1 MKKILLSALVC
12 SALFSSNSHA
22 QLADGSIAPD
32 FTVTDINGTQHNLYS
47 YLDQGYSVVMDVSA
61 TWCGPCWSYHQSGAL
76 EDLYVNHGPAGF
88 PGVSAN
94 TTDDVMVLW
103 FEGDGSTTQADLEGT
118 GGNTQGNWLAGTA
131 FPIIDDASQNG
142 PYAIAFF
149 PTIYTICPNRSV
161 TVSGQATAT
170 QHYAGIGNCPQQAE
184 GTDASIIGYN
194 GDEALCG
201 AGDVP
206 VTVDIQNSGTD
217 ALTSADVMVYDGA
230 TLLSTTNWTGN
241 LETWAS
247 ATVDCGTV
255 SVSGA
260 TTLEI
265 VVNASNDSEASNNTV
280 EKVINVAPLSG
291 SNITVNVFTDNYAVE
306 TSWAIKSSTGQT
318 VASGGP
324 YTEGTDDQWGGG
336 GPDAN
341 TTMTHEVLL
350 PGDVDCYSFELYDSY
365 GDGMQYGAGTGP
377 DGGFGFE
384 IVSGGTV
391 ITSVAAENFGEQ
403 LITGAVV
410 RTDGS
415 DASVSTLDMTNINVY
430 PNPASD
436 VVNISMENVTSETA
450 VSIMDLQG
458 RILATQPAS
467 STNGTQ
473 VITFATEGFAKGTYV
488 VSVRANGLT
497 SNTNVV
503 IK

>member
-12 SALFSSNSHA
+12 SALFASNSHA
-22 QLADGSIAPD
+22 QLADGSVAPD

-161 TVSGQATAT
+161 TVSGQASAT

-184 GTDASIIGYN
+184 GTDAGIIGYN
-194 GDEALCG
+194 GDVGLCG

-206 VTVDIQNSGTD
+206 VTVDVQNQGTD
-217 ALTSADVMVYDGA
+217 ALTSAEIMVYDGA

-241 LETWAS
+241 LETWATE
-247 ATVDCGTV
+247 TVDCGTV
-255 SVSGA
+255 SVTDA
-260 TTLEI
+260 TTLDI
-265 VVNASNDSEASNNTV
+265 VINASNDSEASNNTIQ
-280 EKVINVAPLSG
+280 KVVGLAPLS
-291 SNITVNVFTDNYAVE
+291 SLDITVNVFTDFYAVE
-306 TSWAIKSSTGQT
+306 TSWAIKNAAGTT
-318 VASGGP
+318 VASAGP
-324 YTEGTDDQWGGG
+324 YTAGTDDSFGGG

-341 TTMTHEVLL
+341 TTMTHSVTL
-350 PGDVDCYSFELYDSY
+350 PAGEDCYSFELYDSY
-365 GDGMQYGAGTGP
+365 GDGMQYGDASSSTGE
-377 DGGFGFE
+377 FGFE
-384 IVSGGTV
+384 IVSNGASITTV
-391 ITSVAAENFGEQ
+391 AVGDFGESNVTDAA
-403 LITGAVV
+403 L
-410 RTDGS
+410 RTDAGS
-415 DASVSTLDMTNINVY
+415 GISDLDLANINVY
-430 PNPASD
+430 PNPAAD
-436 VVNISMENVTSETA
+436 VVNISMENVSSEASVT
-450 VSIMDLQG
+450 IMDLQG
-458 RILATQPAS
+458 RILATQSAS

>member
-12 SALFSSNSHA
+12 SALFASNSHA
-22 QLADGSIAPD
+22 QLADGSVAPD

-161 TVSGQATAT
+161 TVSGQASAT

-184 GTDASIIGYN
+184 GTDAGIIGYN
-194 GDEALCG
+194 GDVGLCS

-206 VTVDIQNSGTD
+206 VTVDIQNMGSD
-217 ALTSADVMVYDGA
+217 ALTSAEVMVYDGA

-241 LETWAS
+241 LATWAS
-247 ATVDCGTV
+247 TTVDCGSV
-255 SVSGA
+255 SVTGA
-260 TTLEI
+260 TTLDI
-265 VVNASNDSEASNNTV
+265 VVNTSNDSEASNNTIQ
-280 EKVINVAPLSG
+280 KVVGLAPLS
-291 SNITVNVFTDNYAVE
+291 SLDITVNVFTDFYAVE
-306 TSWAIKSSTGQT
+306 TSWAIKNAAGAT
-318 VASGGP
+318 VANGGP
-324 YTEGTDDQWGGG
+324 YTAGTDDSFGGG

-341 TTMTHEVLL
+341 TTMTHSVSL
-350 PGDVDCYSFELYDSY
+350 PAGEECYSFELYDSY
-365 GDGMQYGAGTGP
+365 GDGMQYGAATSASGE
-377 DGGFGFE
+377 FGFE
-384 IVSGGTV
+384 IVSNGAAITTV
-391 ITSVAAENFGEQ
+391 AVGDFGESNATDAA
-403 LITGAVV
+403 L
-410 RTDGS
+410 RTDAGS
-415 DASVSTLDMTNINVY
+415 GISDLDLANINVY
-430 PNPASD
+430 PNPAAD
-436 VVNISMENVTSETA
+436 VVNISMENVSSEASVT
-450 VSIMDLQG
+450 IMDLQG
-458 RILATQPAS
+458 RILATQFAS